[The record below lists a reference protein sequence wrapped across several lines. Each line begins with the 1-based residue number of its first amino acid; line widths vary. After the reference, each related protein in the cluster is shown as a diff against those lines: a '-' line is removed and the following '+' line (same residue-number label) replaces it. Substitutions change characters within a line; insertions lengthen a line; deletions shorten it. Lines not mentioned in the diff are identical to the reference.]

1 MIDIKTF
8 ICALL
13 ILLILVGG
21 FVTNYY
27 ILKNKSL
34 ILIDKL
40 ETLKT
45 HIDTNDEKKISDSYL
60 DFVHQWKKHNK
71 YMLVFSNHT
80 DPDGIS
86 LSLIRTKEKL
96 AAKDYARAKEEI
108 EIILASLSSI
118 PRTEIPYLENIF

>member
-40 ETLKT
+40 EALKT
-45 HIDTNDEKKISDSYL
+45 QIDTNDEKKISDSYH
-60 DFVHQWKKHNK
+60 DFVHHWKNHNK

-86 LSLIRTKEKL
+86 LSLIRIKEKL
-96 AAKDYARAKEEI
+96 LAKDYARAKEEI

-118 PRTEIPYLENIF
+118 PRAEIPYPENIF